1 MDVAVCLPDIEAVSA
16 VSSGGSSIQQFVHL
30 CCLEAAIENV
40 LFQMR
45 SSGNHTVYLCVCTR
59 VCLCVCVCVRACVC
73 LSVCVHVC
81 VCFDMC
87 VYVCACVRVL

>member
-1 MDVAVCLPDIEAVSA
+1 MDVAVSLTDLEAVSA

-30 CCLEAAIENV
+30 CCLEAAVENV

-45 SSGNHTVYLCVCTR
+45 SSGNHTVYLCVCAR
-59 VCLCVCVCVRACVC
+59 VSLCVCVRACVC

-81 VCFDMC
+81 MCFDMC